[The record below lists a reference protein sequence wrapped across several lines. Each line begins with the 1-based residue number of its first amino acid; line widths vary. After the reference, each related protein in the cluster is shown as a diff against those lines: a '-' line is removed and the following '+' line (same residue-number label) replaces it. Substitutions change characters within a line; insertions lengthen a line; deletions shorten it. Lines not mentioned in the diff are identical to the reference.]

1 MNLTNRN
8 VYDLTKLV
16 TYRSL
21 PDPNELRDVELKPPE
36 MVESDRLVECGE
48 RQLRMLQRMAEV
60 GIGLVERLGQIA
72 MSGAEP
78 ASGDGDA
85 PATIP
90 ATINDI
96 AGAYTKL
103 TQSLRRTLAME
114 ARLAEEMK
122 ARRLGVVASRN
133 KQHAEKIKAIED
145 VVNQNIEYALTK
157 AVRRERPEADR
168 ETSEHLLIDMFERL
182 DDAEE
187 FEDYRDRPPGETV
200 AKLCAVF
207 GLDPEFCIQDDDET
221 WMIRHGGGPDIP
233 PSHLWGGTGAERVR
247 AGPVTKSDAGVF
259 PHEPHPDCVAV
270 CPSP

>member
-1 MNLTNRN
+1 M
-8 VYDLTKLV
+8 

-21 PDPNELRDVELKPPE
+21 PDPNELRDVDVETPE
-36 MVESDRLVECGE
+36 MVQNARLVECGE

-60 GIGLVERLGQIA
+60 GISLVERLGQIS

-78 ASGDGDA
+78 ASGEGAA

-114 ARLAEEMK
+114 ARLAEDIK

-133 KQHAEKIKAIED
+133 KQHAEKIKVIED
-145 VVNQNIEYALTK
+145 VVSQNIEYALTK
-157 AVRRERPEADR
+157 AIRRERPDSDR
-168 ETSEHLLIDMFERL
+168 ETSERLLLDMFERL
-182 DDAEE
+182 DDSEE
-187 FEDYRDRPPGETV
+187 FEDYRERPPGETV
-200 AKLCAVF
+200 AKLCAAF

-221 WMIRHGGGPDIP
+221 WMIRHGGVPDIP
-233 PSHLWGGTGAERVR
+233 PSHSWGGTDAAGVRV
-247 AGPVTKSDAGVF
+247 GPVTESDAGVF
-259 PHEPHPDCVAV
+259 PHEPHPDGFAV
-270 CPSP
+270 GPSP

>member
-1 MNLTNRN
+1 
-8 VYDLTKLV
+8 
-16 TYRSL
+16 
-21 PDPNELRDVELKPPE
+21 
-36 MVESDRLVECGE
+36 MVESARLVECGE
-48 RQLRMLQRMAEV
+48 RQLRMLRRMAEV

-78 ASGDGDA
+78 ASGEGA
-85 PATIP
+85 ASATIPATIP

-96 AGAYTKL
+96 AGAYTRL

-133 KQHAEKIKAIED
+133 KQHAEKIKVIED
-145 VVNQNIEYALTK
+145 VVTQNIEYALTK
-157 AVRRERPEADR
+157 AIRRERPEADR
-168 ETSEHLLIDMFERL
+168 ETSERLLLDMFERL
-182 DDAEE
+182 DDSEE

-200 AKLCAVF
+200 AKLCAAF

-221 WMIRHGGGPDIP
+221 WMIRHGNLP
-233 PSHLWGGTGAERVR
+233 PSVGAWGGTDTESVRVGHGPASEASQAKR
-247 AGPVTKSDAGVF
+247 ADPPPTPTDPGGGGV
-259 PHEPHPDCVAV
+259 PHPDGYAV

>member
-1 MNLTNRN
+1 M
-8 VYDLTKLV
+8 

-21 PDPNELRDVELKPPE
+21 PDPNELRDAELKSPE
-36 MVESDRLVECGE
+36 IIEGARLVECGE
-48 RQLRMLQRMAEV
+48 RQLRILRRMAEV

-78 ASGDGDA
+78 ASGEGTA
-85 PATIP
+85 SATIP

-122 ARRLGVVASRN
+122 DRRLGVFATRN
-133 KQHAEKIKAIED
+133 KQHAEKIKVVENL
-145 VVNQNIEYALTK
+145 VNQNIEYALTK
-157 AVRRERPEADR
+157 VIRRERPEADR

-187 FEDYRDRPPGETV
+187 FEDYRQRPPGETV
-200 AKLCAVF
+200 AKLCAAF

-233 PSHLWGGTGAERVR
+233 PSHLWGGTDVESVR
-247 AGPVTKSDAGVF
+247 AGPVTESETGAF
-259 PHEPHPDCVAV
+259 PHDPHPDALSD

>member
-1 MNLTNRN
+1 M
-8 VYDLTKLV
+8 

-36 MVESDRLVECGE
+36 MVESARLVECGE
-48 RQLRMLQRMAEV
+48 RQLRILRRMAEV

-72 MSGAEP
+72 TSGAEP
-78 ASGDGDA
+78 ASGEGA
-85 PATIP
+85 ASATIPATIP

-233 PSHLWGGTGAERVR
+233 PSHVWGGTGAERVR

>member
-1 MNLTNRN
+1 M
-8 VYDLTKLV
+8 

-21 PDPNELRDVELKPPE
+21 PDPNELRDSEFSPPE
-36 MVESDRLVECGE
+36 IVESARLVECGE

-72 MSGAEP
+72 ISGVEP
-78 ASGDGDA
+78 ASGEGNA
-85 PATIP
+85 P

-96 AGAYTKL
+96 AGAYTRL

-122 ARRLGVVASRN
+122 DRRLGVFATRN
-133 KQHAEKIKAIED
+133 KQHAEKIKVVENL
-145 VVNQNIEYALTK
+145 VNQNIEYALTK
-157 AVRRERPEADR
+157 VIRRERPEADR

-187 FEDYRDRPPGETV
+187 FEDYRQRPPGETV
-200 AKLCAVF
+200 AKLCAAF

-221 WMIRHGGGPDIP
+221 WMIRHGGVPDI
-233 PSHLWGGTGAERVR
+233 R
-247 AGPVTKSDAGVF
+247 
-259 PHEPHPDCVAV
+259 
-270 CPSP
+270 PSPPGEGGFEPLREDGWGMLKGQPAEVAKRHHSPP

>member
-1 MNLTNRN
+1 M
-8 VYDLTKLV
+8 

-36 MVESDRLVECGE
+36 MVESARLVECGE

-72 MSGAEP
+72 ISGVEP
-78 ASGDGDA
+78 ASGEGDA

-96 AGAYTKL
+96 AGAYTRL

-133 KQHAEKIKAIED
+133 KQHAEKIKVIED
-145 VVNQNIEYALTK
+145 VVTRNIEYALTK
-157 AVRRERPEADR
+157 AIRRERPDTDR
-168 ETSEHLLIDMFERL
+168 ETSERLLLDMFERL
-182 DDAEE
+182 DDSEE
-187 FEDYRDRPPGETV
+187 FEDYRERPPGETV
-200 AKLCAVF
+200 AKLCAAF

-221 WMIRHGGGPDIP
+221 WIIRHGNPP
-233 PSHLWGGTGAERVR
+233 PSASWGGTDAARVR
-247 AGPVTKSDAGVF
+247 VGPVTESDAGVLS
-259 PHEPHPDCVAV
+259 HEPHPDGVAV
-270 CPSP
+270 CHSP